1 MRIPDK
7 GQRPAPDQ
15 VTTRRLVAF
24 RSAEAPSARGSG
36 QGLRVT
42 NTPVRVVQHSYA
54 ALVDGAADSPSIL
67 GRLRRLFRQQGQAAV
82 QEGTPVQRVFA
93 MVRQTLQTAVG
104 EGMSDPA
111 VSAAFEV
118 VLQATEAAIV
128 GYLQELTRRDDLD
141 DRVRDD
147 ALKLLEEERS
157 RLARELHDETGQ
169 ILTATLFKI
178 DTCISDLPGDRAAIA
193 AQLKDIRQTLLS
205 ATRDLHRLVYSLR
218 PPMLSELGLIPT
230 LHWLARQFETQYRIP
245 THLLAPEVCRV
256 PETIEMAIFR
266 IVQEALTNVARH
278 ARARSV
284 QIELTIEPR
293 RVTCTV
299 KDDGRGFDPDRVI
312 EAESSRLG
320 LLGMRERARQLGGTL
335 VITSAVNCGAT
346 VRATFPYAGGR
357 SG

>member
-1 MRIPDK
+1 MRIPNEA
-7 GQRPAPDQ
+7 QRPAPER
-15 VTTRRLVAF
+15 VTTRRLVAL
-24 RSAEAPSARGSG
+24 RAADGASTRGTG

-54 ALVDGAADSPSIL
+54 ALLNQAADASSVL
-67 GRLRRLFRQQGQAAV
+67 GRLRRLFRQHGQSAAHD
-82 QEGTPVQRVFA
+82 GTPVQRIFTL
-93 MVRQTLQTAVG
+93 VRQTLQTAVG

-111 VSAAFEV
+111 VAAASEV
-118 VLQATEAAIV
+118 ILQATEAAMI
-128 GYLQELTRRDDLD
+128 GYLQEQMRRDGLD

-147 ALKLLEEERS
+147 ALKLLEEERN

-178 DTCISDLPGDRAAIA
+178 DTCINDLPGDRAAIA
-193 AQLKDIRQTLLS
+193 SQLKDIRQTLLS

-230 LHWLARQFETQYRIP
+230 LHWLARQFETQYRIS
-245 THLLAPEVCRV
+245 TRLQVPEVCRL
-256 PETIEMAIFR
+256 PEAIEMAIFR

-278 ARARSV
+278 ARARTVS
-284 QIELTIEPR
+284 IELTLEPR
-293 RVTCTV
+293 RVICMV
-299 KDDGRGFDPDRVI
+299 NDDGRGFDPDAVLQ
-312 EAESSRLG
+312 AESPRLG

-335 VITSAVNCGAT
+335 VITSAVERGT
-346 VRATFPYAGGR
+346 IVRATFPYAGGR